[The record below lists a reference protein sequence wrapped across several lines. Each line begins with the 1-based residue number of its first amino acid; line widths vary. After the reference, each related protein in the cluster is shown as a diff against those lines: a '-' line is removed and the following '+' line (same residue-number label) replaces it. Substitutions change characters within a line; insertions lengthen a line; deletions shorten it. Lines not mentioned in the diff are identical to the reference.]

1 MPPRC
6 LIKMRC
12 RVQQKKNLRCC
23 LCMLLLAFN
32 YYFVPPECTELMQQK
47 TMLLLQLFQNL
58 MFVFITIILMGL
70 IISFCL
76 LKLTR
81 VQIAMI
87 VVDVCGFT

>member
-1 MPPRC
+1 
-6 LIKMRC
+6 MRC

-47 TMLLLQLFQNL
+47 TMLLLLQLFQNL
-58 MFVFITIILMGL
+58 MFVFYGGILTGL